1 MGDTPIYDALAKKYK
16 EAQKAK
22 SDALKPKK
30 APVGKETGITKTKA
44 QTKAN
49 AKGKTP
55 TQRIKR
61 GK

>member
-1 MGDTPIYDALAKKYK
+1 MGTPIYDSLKKKYD
-16 EAQKAK
+16 AAAKAK

-44 QTKAN
+44 QAKAN
-49 AKGKTP
+49 AKGTTP
-55 TQRIKR
+55 KQRIKR